1 MGIGDFF
8 HMGGH
13 GFYIW
18 GSYGTALFLMIVEAT
33 WVAKRRNKAKKELE
47 RMEAEFA
54 RVDNQGMNR

>member
-1 MGIGDFF
+1 MDIAEFL

-18 GSYGTALFLMIVEAT
+18 GSYGAALFLMVIEVF
-33 WVAKRRNKAKKELE
+33 WVSKRRNKAKKELE

-54 RVDNQGMNR
+54 RVDNQGMNG

>member
-1 MGIGDFF
+1 MDIGEFL

-18 GSYGTALFLMIVEAT
+18 GSYGTAFFLMIVETT